1 MIMRI
6 DLMLKEEKP
15 RLMIIPMIDIIF
27 FLLVFFMMSM
37 LTMVV
42 QKSMPLTLPQST
54 TAKVSMEENIPITV
68 TAEGDVYYEKEKLS
82 LSALENRLWEKKQQG
97 EVSIILRGD
106 TAANYGTVV
115 QVMDMIKNLGISKVY
130 IATDNKG

>member
-1 MIMRI
+1 MMRI
-6 DLMLKEEKP
+6 DLTPQEDKP

-42 QKSMPLTLPQST
+42 QKSVRLNLPHAPTS
-54 TAKVSMEENIPITV
+54 KVSMEENIPVTV
-68 TAEGDVYYEKEKLS
+68 TEDGGVYYEKEKITL
-82 LSALENRLWEKKQQG
+82 ADLEARLWEKKQTG

-106 TAANYGTVV
+106 ASADYGKVV

-130 IATDNKG
+130 IATDSQG

>member
-1 MIMRI
+1 MHI
-6 DLMLKEEKP
+6 DLTPQEERP

-42 QKSMPLTLPQST
+42 QKSMPLTLPQAASSQI
-54 TAKVSMEENIPITV
+54 SMVENIPVTV
-68 TAEGDVYYEKEKLS
+68 TADGSVYYEKEKLS

-97 EVSIILRGD
+97 EVSVILRGD
-106 TAANYGTVV
+106 ASVDYGKVV
-115 QVMDMIKNLGISKVY
+115 QVMDMIKNMGIQKVY
-130 IATDNKG
+130 IATDTKG

>member
-1 MIMRI
+1 MKI
-6 DLMLKEEKP
+6 DLTLQEDKP

-42 QKSMPLTLPQST
+42 QKSVPLNLPQATS
-54 TAKVSMEENIPITV
+54 AKVSMEENIPITV
-68 TAEGDVYYEKEKLS
+68 TEDGTVYYEQEKIS
-82 LSALENRLWEKKQQG
+82 LGDLENRLWSKKQSG
-97 EVSIILRGD
+97 ELSIILRGD
-106 TAANYGTVV
+106 AAADYGKVV

-130 IATDNKG
+130 IATDTQG

>member
-1 MIMRI
+1 MMKI
-6 DLMLKEEKP
+6 DLTLHEEKP

-42 QKSMPLTLPQST
+42 QKSMPLNLPQATSS
-54 TAKVSMEENIPITV
+54 KVSMEENIPITV
-68 TAEGDVYYEKEKLS
+68 TQDGTVYYEKEKIS
-82 LSALENRLWEKKQQG
+82 LGDLENRLWTKKQSG
-97 EVSIILRGD
+97 ELSIILRGD
-106 TAANYGTVV
+106 AAADYGKVV

-130 IATDNKG
+130 IATDTQG

>member
-1 MIMRI
+1 MMRI
-6 DLMLKEEKP
+6 DLTPQEDRP

-42 QKSMPLTLPQST
+42 QKSMPLTLPQASSAQT
-54 TAKVSMEENIPITV
+54 SMVENIPVTV
-68 TAEGDVYYEKEKLS
+68 TADGSVYYEKEKLS

-97 EVSIILRGD
+97 DVSIILRGD
-106 TAANYGTVV
+106 ASVDYGKVI
-115 QVMDMIKNLGISKVY
+115 QVMDMIKNMGIQKVY
-130 IATDNKG
+130 IATDAKG

>member
-1 MIMRI
+1 MKI
-6 DLMLKEEKP
+6 DLTLHEEKP

-42 QKSMPLTLPQST
+42 QKSMPLNLPQATSS
-54 TAKVSMEENIPITV
+54 KVSMEENIPITV
-68 TAEGDVYYEKEKLS
+68 TQDGTVYYEKEKIS
-82 LSALENRLWEKKQQG
+82 LGDLENRLWTKKQSG
-97 EVSIILRGD
+97 ELSIILRGD
-106 TAANYGTVV
+106 AAADYGKVV

-130 IATDNKG
+130 IATDTQG

>member
-1 MIMRI
+1 MRI
-6 DLMLKEEKP
+6 DLMLREEKP

-42 QKSMPLTLPQST
+42 QKSMPLTLPQSA
-54 TAKVSMEENIPITV
+54 TAKVSMEENIPVTV
-68 TAEGDVYYEKEKLS
+68 TAEGEVYYEKEKLS

>member
-1 MIMRI
+1 MMRI
-6 DLMLKEEKP
+6 DLTPQEDRP

-42 QKSMPLTLPQST
+42 QKSMPLTLPQASSAQT
-54 TAKVSMEENIPITV
+54 SMVENIPVTV
-68 TAEGDVYYEKEKLS
+68 TVDGSVYYEKEKLS

-97 EVSIILRGD
+97 DVSIILRGD
-106 TAANYGTVV
+106 ASVDYGKVI
-115 QVMDMIKNLGISKVY
+115 QVMDMIKNMGIQKVY
-130 IATDNKG
+130 IATDAKG

>member
-1 MIMRI
+1 MRI
-6 DLMLKEEKP
+6 DLTPNEEKP

-42 QKSMPLTLPQST
+42 QKSVPLTLPQAS
-54 TAKVSMEENIPITV
+54 TAKVSMVENIPVTV
-68 TAEGDVYYEKEKLS
+68 TADGAVYYEQEKMNLAS
-82 LSALENRLWEKKQQG
+82 LEERLWNKKQQG
-97 EVSIILRGD
+97 EVSVILRGD
-106 TAANYGTVV
+106 AAADYGKVV

-130 IATDNKG
+130 IATDTKG

>member
-1 MIMRI
+1 MKI
-6 DLMLKEEKP
+6 DLTLQEDKP

-42 QKSMPLTLPQST
+42 QKSVPLNLPQATS
-54 TAKVSMEENIPITV
+54 AKVSMEENIPITV
-68 TAEGDVYYEKEKLS
+68 TGDGTVYYEQEKIS
-82 LSALENRLWEKKQQG
+82 LGDLENRLWSKKQSG
-97 EVSIILRGD
+97 ELSIILRGD
-106 TAANYGTVV
+106 AAADYGKVV

-130 IATDNKG
+130 IATDTQG